1 MTRVFWKIL
10 VDETNQHKSKVLSRE
25 PHLASINNQT
35 LKENTKKISIL
46 MTKINYSQWVFISFY
61 TCKKHDEARR

>member
-25 PHLASINNQT
+25 SRLAPINNQT
-35 LKENTKKISIL
+35 LKENTKRFPFLWLKL
-46 MTKINYSQWVFISFY
+46 TTHNEFLLAW
-61 TCKKHDEARR
+61 DEARR